1 MWISNPG
8 QIKDIGESPIIMDF
22 DAVSST
28 SGHWSIG
35 LTAAAYWNHYMTS
48 SVNTAWI
55 IYKVFLA
62 KGTYSLFGRFY
73 KATATG
79 ILDVDIDA
87 SEVASFDT
95 YAGSG
100 SWANLMS
107 SAGITI
113 ASSGLKDVRLRIDG
127 KHASSS
133 GYEISVEGL
142 TWARTA

>member
-8 QIKDIGESPIIMDF
+8 QIKDVGESPIVQDF
-22 DAVSST
+22 DAVSSS

-35 LTAAAYWNHYMTS
+35 ISGSAYWNHYLTS

-62 KGTYSLFGRFY
+62 KGTYKLWGRCY
-73 KATATG
+73 KSTATG
-79 ILDVDIDA
+79 ILDVDIDT

-100 SWANLMS
+100 SWNNVI
-107 SAGITI
+107 SAADIVI
-113 ASSGLKDVRLRIDG
+113 AASGLKDVRLRIDG
-127 KHASSS
+127 KHGSSS
-133 GYEISVEGL
+133 GYEISLEGF